1 MSTYLY
7 LQCLSHTPP
16 LQAEAESGQH
26 LYDLPQI
33 RADIADRERIA
44 AAVNDQSSGE
54 WWGDAPEFTHDY
66 FRRTSARFLATHPAC
81 QIGIVDE
88 CGGRYNPTEADEVTP
103 VTPAGMAPVL
113 TAVMDER
120 IRQHRLYGDQS
131 HLPDGTGD
139 QLARLTADNR
149 RRECDLAQQEGQLT
163 WRHILA
169 EEAAEAM
176 AEADPARLRAEL
188 IQVAAVCVQWVQAI
202 DGRG

>member
-1 MSTYLY
+1 MSDPIYAIWGIA
-7 LQCLSHTPP
+7 PIMR
-16 LQAEAESGQH
+16 
-26 LYDLPQI
+26 DI
-33 RADIADRERIA
+33 RA
-44 AAVNDQSSGE
+44 
-54 WWGDAPEFTHDY
+54 
-66 FRRTSARFLATHPAC
+66 
-81 QIGIVDE
+81 
-88 CGGRYNPTEADEVTP
+88 
-103 VTPAGMAPVL
+103 
-113 TAVMDER
+113 ER
-120 IRQHRLYGDQS
+120 IRQAQLHGDQS

-202 DGRG
+202 DGRPTRPQPKE